1 MNTTPTQLHLIF
13 KLETFRQTIIQSQDK
28 EIIFATAR
36 QAFVLASPVSID
48 PAFSY
53 KIEGKERKLAML
65 ANEIRSYEKSNAE
78 IEVIQFQFAST
89 ILMLMLQFIQGS
101 LGDMEQVIKAY
112 KKVA

>member
-1 MNTTPTQLHLIF
+1 MNITPTQSHLIF
-13 KLETFRQTIIQSQDK
+13 RLEALRQNIILSQDK
-28 EIIFATAR
+28 ETIFETAK
-36 QAFVLASPVSID
+36 QAYDLALPVPID

-53 KIEGKERKLAML
+53 KIEGKERTLYLL
-65 ANEIRSYEKSNAE
+65 ANEIKSYEKSNTE

-101 LGDMEQVIKAY
+101 LRDMEQIIDEH